1 LKVKDSSNRV
11 DVQIQMAKKS
21 SNGKVSF
28 FLTFAGVFFGP
39 QRGLAR
45 MLHDHPGEWCG
56 NSSGEEGGPVQAWR
70 GPGMETFHEK
80 TDTVDMANPEK
91 IDVR

>member
-1 LKVKDSSNRV
+1 
-11 DVQIQMAKKS
+11 
-21 SNGKVSF
+21 
-28 FLTFAGVFFGP
+28 
-39 QRGLAR
+39 

-56 NSSGEEGGPVQAWR
+56 NSSGEKGGPVQAWR